1 MPNIFLTGY
10 RATGKTS
17 VAQLVADQLGLEAI
31 DADVFLESEARM
43 TIAEIFEAEGEQ
55 GFRERES
62 SVVHQLAQRDE
73 LVVALGGGAIVREEN
88 RRAIQGRGV
97 TVWLTASPEIIFD
110 RMSTDPLTGK
120 RRPNLTATGGLQE
133 IQQLLEQRNPLYQ
146 EVADFSVDTEQ
157 MTPAE
162 VAGEIIAKL
171 LSLIHI

>member
-97 TVWLTASPEIIFD
+97 TVWLTASPKIIFY
-110 RMSTDPLTGK
+110 RMTNDPIKGQ
-120 RRPNLTATGGLQE
+120 RRKNLTATGGLQE

-157 MTPAE
+157 MTPAAVSYTHLRAHE
-162 VAGEIIAKL
+162 T
-171 LSLIHI
+171 

>member
-97 TVWLTASPEIIFD
+97 TVWLTASPEIIF
-110 RMSTDPLTGK
+110 R
-120 RRPNLTATGGLQE
+120 ACC
-133 IQQLLEQRNPLYQ
+133 
-146 EVADFSVDTEQ
+146 
-157 MTPAE
+157 
-162 VAGEIIAKL
+162 
-171 LSLIHI
+171 

>member
-17 VAQLVADQLGLEAI
+17 VAQLVADQLMLEAI
-31 DADVFLESEARM
+31 DADIFLESKARM

-120 RRPNLTATGGLQE
+120 RRPNLTATGGLEE

-157 MTPAE
+157 MSPAE

-171 LSLIHI
+171 RD